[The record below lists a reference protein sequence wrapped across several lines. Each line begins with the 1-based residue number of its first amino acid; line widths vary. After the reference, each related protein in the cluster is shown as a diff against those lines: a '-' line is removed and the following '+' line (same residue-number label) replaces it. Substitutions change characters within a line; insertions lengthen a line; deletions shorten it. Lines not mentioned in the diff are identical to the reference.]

1 VAQQFRTRCD
11 DRPVHRWSRILST
24 ALITAGLVVLAD
36 AVVTLVWQEPFS
48 SAYGSLQQSRADDRL
63 DEIAAEFGD
72 SVAADIAD
80 LPVERQARVLAK
92 RYDAQVE
99 KGDPI
104 GRIEIDAIGVDKVLM
119 NGTDTATLQTG
130 PGRYLSTPLPGR
142 GSTTAV
148 AGHRTTY
155 GAPFNRVDHL
165 ENGDRIRVEMPYGAF
180 TYEVEGHEVVSP
192 ERFEVTRP
200 VGYERI
206 VLTACHPE
214 YSAAQ
219 RWVVYA
225 RLTDIGSFAVSGEG
239 RWRAP

>member
-1 VAQQFRTRCD
+1 M
-11 DRPVHRWSRILST
+11 HRWSRILST
-24 ALITAGLVVLAD
+24 ALVTAGLVVLAD
-36 AVVTLVWQEPFS
+36 AAATVIWQEPFS
-48 SAYGSLQQSRADDRL
+48 AAYGSLQQGRADDRL
-63 DEIAAEFGD
+63 DEIAAEFGE

-80 LPVERQARVLAK
+80 LPLEEQARVLAK
-92 RYDAQVE
+92 LFDEQVE

-119 NGTDTATLQTG
+119 NGTDTSTLKSG

-142 GSTTAV
+142 GSTTGV

-155 GAPFNRVDHL
+155 GAPFNRIDDL
-165 ENGDRIRVEMPYGAF
+165 SNGDEIRVEMPYGAF
-180 TYEVEGHEVVSP
+180 TYEVEGHEIVSP

-214 YSAAQ
+214 YSAAE
-219 RWVVYA
+219 RYVVYA
-225 RLTDIGSFAVSGEG
+225 RLADIGSFAISGEG
-239 RWRAP
+239 RWPAP

>member
-1 VAQQFRTRCD
+1 M
-11 DRPVHRWSRILST
+11 HRGSRILSIT
-24 ALITAGLVVLAD
+24 LITAGLVVLAD
-36 AVVTLVWQEPFS
+36 ALVTLVWQEPFS

-63 DEIAAEFGD
+63 DEIAAEFGG
-72 SVAADIAD
+72 SAAADIAD
-80 LPVERQARVLAK
+80 LPVDEQVRVLAK
-92 RYDAQVE
+92 LFDEQVE

-119 NGTDTATLQTG
+119 NGTDTATLKTG

-142 GSTTAV
+142 RSTTAV

-155 GAPFNRVDHL
+155 GAPFNRIDDL
-165 ENGDRIRVEMPYGAF
+165 DKGDEIRVEMPYGAF
-180 TYEVEGHEVVSP
+180 TYEVEGTEVVSP

-214 YSAAQ
+214 YSAAE
-219 RWVVYA
+219 RIVAYG
-225 RLTDIGSFAVSGEG
+225 RLVDIGSFAVSGEG
-239 RWRAP
+239 RWQAP